1 MVSDVFEGYGK
12 LAALYASYLKTK
24 LCLSSPEAP
33 RNRHSSSTWESLYH
47 STVVLREALLSSI
60 QEHSVNGA
68 RCMALRLVLQDC
80 LQIDQKLAVDQGI
93 TEDLAEKLGS
103 LSVDARKCEGFS
115 SVEKCNY

>member
-1 MVSDVFEGYGK
+1 
-12 LAALYASYLKTK
+12 
-24 LCLSSPEAP
+24 
-33 RNRHSSSTWESLYH
+33 
-47 STVVLREALLSSI
+47 
-60 QEHSVNGA
+60 
-68 RCMALRLVLQDC
+68 MALRLVLQDC